1 MAAPFPPTGPA
12 AMQDIFLT
20 ALATLFVAVGPMEVA
35 PVFLALTAGT
45 DRAGKLRIATIAA
58 VTASVVLLAF
68 AFGGN
73 QLLALLGVGLPAFRT
88 AGGILLLMVAA
99 DLLLAKQHSG
109 MTSITPNEEREAR
122 GREGIAVVPLAIPLI
137 AGPGSMTAIVL
148 LMGKVHTI
156 QEGLPV
162 LAALA
167 LVMAFAFFSMVV
179 GDRLMRVLGITGAN
193 ALARVSG
200 ILLAALAMQFIFDGL
215 SASGLFH

>member
-1 MAAPFPPTGPA
+1 
-12 AMQDIFLT
+12 MQDIFLT
-20 ALATLFVAVGPMEVA
+20 ALATLFVAVGPMEAA

-45 DRAGKLRIATIAA
+45 DRAGKLRIATIAT
-58 VTASVVLLAF
+58 VTASAVLLAF

-109 MTSITPNEEREAR
+109 MTSITPTEERESR

-148 LMGKVHTI
+148 LMGKVHDVHDGI
-156 QEGLPV
+156 PV
-162 LAALA
+162 LAALGV
-167 LVMAFAFFSMVV
+167 VMAIAFLSMTV
-179 GDRLMRVLGITGAN
+179 GDRLMRVMGVTGAN
-193 ALARVSG
+193 AVARVSG
-200 ILLAALAMQFIFDGL
+200 ILLAALAMQFVFDGL
-215 SASGLFH
+215 AASGLFH